1 MKKMRTYW
9 IARGYIKFGFGIR
22 EKVRQY
28 LMADLVIGVVVAA
41 AVAAV
46 IWKKVKDA
54 RAGKPGCGCGC
65 AGCTGHPGAKG
76 CQK

>member
-1 MKKMRTYW
+1 MRRVRVYW
-9 IARGYIKFGFGIR
+9 IARGYIKSGFGIR

-28 LMADLVIGVVVAA
+28 LMADLVIGTVVVAA
-41 AVAAV
+41 VAGV

-65 AGCTGHPGAKG
+65 SGCSGPGGGKKCG
-76 CQK
+76 R